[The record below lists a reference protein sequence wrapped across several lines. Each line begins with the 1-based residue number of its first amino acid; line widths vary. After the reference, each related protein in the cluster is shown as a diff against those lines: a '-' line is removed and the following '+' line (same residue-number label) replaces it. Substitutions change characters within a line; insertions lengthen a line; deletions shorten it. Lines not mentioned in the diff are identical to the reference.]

1 LTRDKLLSF
10 IIRESGIDTEMSATL
25 ISVIIQA
32 DYDIL
37 KSKPRISTKSYFFM
51 PDVKKEMV
59 EKVHKE

>member
-1 LTRDKLLSF
+1 
-10 IIRESGIDTEMSATL
+10 MSSTL

-37 KSKPRISTKSYFFM
+37 KSKPRISTKTYFFL
-51 PDVKKEMV
+51 PKVKKEIV